1 MTIRIIIKDGNF
13 IIPYGYEYEEK
24 SAIFVQTRVKAK
36 KYEIDMCSG
45 SILKKMLL
53 FTIPLMC
60 SSILQL
66 LFNAADIIVVG
77 QYAGDNSLAAVGST
91 TSLINLLTNLFLGLS
106 VGGNVMVAHFYGA
119 KQDRDLEETVHTAI
133 LLSLFSGLLLTI
145 VGCLGAKQIL
155 TWMDT
160 PREVLP
166 LATIYLRIYFLGMP
180 AMMAYN
186 FGSAI
191 LRAIGDTKRPLYYL
205 SFAGVINVLLNLL
218 FVIVFHMDVAG
229 VATAT
234 AISQC
239 LSAVLVIRCLMKE
252 EGAIRLNLR
261 ELRIYPDKFFKILQ
275 VGIPAGFQGVVF
287 SLSNVVIQASVNSF
301 GATVVAGN
309 SAALN
314 IEGFV
319 YMAMNAFHQ
328 AAISFTSQNMGAAK
342 YERINRIVFTAEAC
356 VVVVGLV
363 FGNLVVFFGYPLLGL
378 YTASAEVAAAGMFR
392 LKIICGVYA
401 LCGMMDVMVGI
412 LRGMGYAIMPM
423 IVSLIGA
430 CGLRLLWIF
439 TFFRMEQFHTPTS
452 LYMTYPV
459 SWTLTFLVHV
469 ICFVV
474 VKRRLNKQIK
484 MK

>member
-1 MTIRIIIKDGNF
+1 MDFRTILSI
-13 IIPYGYEYEEK
+13 EK
-24 SAIFVQTRVKAK
+24 SAILVRVKSKNK
-36 KYEIDMCSG
+36 KYEMDMCSG

-53 FTIPLMC
+53 FAVPLMC

-77 QYAGDNSLAAVGST
+77 QYAGDHSLAAVGST
-91 TSLINLLTNLFLGLS
+91 SSLINLLTNLFLGLS
-106 VGGNVMVAHFYGA
+106 VGSNVLVAHFYGA
-119 KQDRDLEETVHTAI
+119 KQSKDLSETVHTSI
-133 LLSLFSGLLLTI
+133 LVSLLSGVLLAV
-145 VGCLGAKQIL
+145 VGMVGAKQIL

-160 PREVLP
+160 PAEVLP
-166 LATIYLRIYFLGMP
+166 LATLYLRIYFLGMP

-205 SFAGVINVLLNLL
+205 TLAGVINVLLNLL
-218 FVIVFHMDVAG
+218 FVIRFHMDVAG

-234 AISQC
+234 VISQC
-239 LSAVLVIRCLMKE
+239 LSAVLVLWCLTKE
-252 EGAIRLNLR
+252 EGAIRLNLHA
-261 ELRIYPDKFFKILQ
+261 LRIYPEKFFKILQ
-275 VGIPAGFQGVVF
+275 VGIPAGFQGCVF

-319 YMAMNAFHQ
+319 YVAMNAFHQ

-342 YERINRIVFTAEAC
+342 YERINKILITAQLC
-356 VVVVGLV
+356 VLAVGLIL
-363 FGNLVVFFGYPLLGL
+363 GNLVVFFGYPLLSL
-378 YTASAEVAAAGMFR
+378 YTNSVEVAAAGMIR
-392 LKIICGVYA
+392 LKIICSLYA
-401 LCGMMDVMVGI
+401 LCGMMDVMVGS

-452 LYMTYPV
+452 LYLTYPV
-459 SWTLTFLVHV
+459 SWTITFLTHV
-469 ICFVV
+469 ICFIVV
-474 VKRRLNKQIK
+474 RRRLQRQITGRK
-484 MK
+484 

>member
-1 MTIRIIIKDGNF
+1 M
-13 IIPYGYEYEEK
+13 
-24 SAIFVQTRVKAK
+24 QVKGKNK

-53 FTIPLMC
+53 FAVPLMC

-77 QYAGDNSLAAVGST
+77 QYAGDHSLAAVGST

-106 VGGNVMVAHFYGA
+106 VGSNVLVAHFYGA
-119 KQDRDLEETVHTAI
+119 KQDKDLSETVHTSI
-133 LLSLFSGLLLTI
+133 LLSLLSGVFLAV
-145 VGCLGAKQIL
+145 VGMVGTKQIL
-155 TWMDT
+155 MWMDT
-160 PREVLP
+160 PAEVLP
-166 LATIYLRIYFLGMP
+166 LATVYLRIYFLGMP

-205 SFAGVINVLLNLL
+205 TLAGVVNVLLNLL
-218 FVIVFHMDVAG
+218 FVIRFHMDVAG

-234 AISQC
+234 VISQC
-239 LSAVLVIRCLMKE
+239 LSAVLVLWCLTRE
-252 EGAIRLNLR
+252 EGAIRLNIR
-261 ELRIYPDKFFKILQ
+261 RLRIYPEKFIKILQ

-319 YMAMNAFHQ
+319 YVAMNAFHQ

-342 YERINRIVFTAEAC
+342 YERINKILITAELC
-356 VVVVGLV
+356 VLVVGTLL
-363 FGNLVVFFGYPLLGL
+363 GNLVVYFGYPLLSL
-378 YTASAEVAAAGMFR
+378 YTNSAEVAVAGMVR
-392 LKIICGVYA
+392 LKIICSVYA
-401 LCGMMDVMVGI
+401 LCGMMDVMVGS

-452 LYMTYPV
+452 LYLTYPV

-469 ICFVV
+469 ICFIVV
-474 VKRRLNKQIK
+474 RKRLNKKI
-484 MK
+484 